1 MLEHVISPRRMTFDE
16 AYEVFSQLFDE
27 NPYRVAGFLSALE
40 VRGYEAEEIAGFARA
55 MIDRAVS
62 LNLGEVTDVVGTG
75 GDGMATVNVSSAAA
89 IILSLFTRVAKHGNR
104 SVTSKS
110 GSADFLEK
118 AGVKIMLD
126 PGEAR
131 QLLEKTNFTF
141 LFAPLYHPSLSRV
154 MPVRKNLGIRTVFN
168 ILGPLANPARPERI
182 LLGVS
187 EEVLA
192 EKIAVALNILGVDR
206 AAVVHGYPI
215 DEVSPSGR
223 TLVWEVDGDRLESYT
238 VTPEYFGM
246 KRCRLIPCLSA
257 EESVERVR
265 AVFSG
270 KGLEEDR
277 RFILLNASLA
287 LYICGFD
294 DFIEAR
300 EVAESALDGSAM
312 KKLEEIACASGG
324 SNR

>member
-1 MLEHVISPRRMTFDE
+1 MLEHVLSSRRMSFDE
-16 AYEVFSQLFDE
+16 AYDVFSSLFEE
-27 NPYRVAGFLSALE
+27 NPYRIAGFLSALE
-40 VRGYEAEEIAGFARA
+40 VRGYEAEELAGFAKA
-55 MIDRAVS
+55 MVDHAVQ

-75 GDGMATVNVSSAAA
+75 GDGMSTINVSTATA

-118 AGVKIMLD
+118 VGVKIALD

-131 QLLEKTNFTF
+131 LMLEETNFTF
-141 LFAPLYHPSLSRV
+141 LFAPLYHPALSRI

-187 EEVLA
+187 DESLA
-192 EKIAVALNILGVDR
+192 EKIASALLMLGTER

-215 DEVSPSGR
+215 DEVNPSGK
-223 TLVWEVDGDRLESYT
+223 TLVWEVEGDRMESYT
-238 VTPEYFGM
+238 ITPEYFGI
-246 KRCRLIPCLSA
+246 KRCRLVPCLSA
-257 EESVERVR
+257 DESVERVR

-287 LYICGFD
+287 LYLCGFD
-294 DFIEAR
+294 DFVEAR
-300 EVAESALDGSAM
+300 EVAESVLDGNAM
-312 KKLEEIACASGG
+312 KKLEEIACVS
-324 SNR
+324 STSSP